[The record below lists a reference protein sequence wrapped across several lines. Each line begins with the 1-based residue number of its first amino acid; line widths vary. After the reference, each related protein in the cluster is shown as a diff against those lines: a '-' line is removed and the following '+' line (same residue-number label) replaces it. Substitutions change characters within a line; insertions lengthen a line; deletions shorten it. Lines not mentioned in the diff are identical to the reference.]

1 VSVADASAG
10 RYDQEEAR
18 SLVGRA
24 VLYSSVFGSGGWR
37 VGAARGPAVRWVCP
51 HGEQTLGQ
59 RPGVD
64 EPVGR
69 RSWHVPPLLATGD
82 PPGDTPGLEIGSL
95 SRARADRP

>member
-37 VGAARGPAVRWVCP
+37 AGAARGPV
-51 HGEQTLGQ
+51 
-59 RPGVD
+59 
-64 EPVGR
+64 
-69 RSWHVPPLLATGD
+69 
-82 PPGDTPGLEIGSL
+82 
-95 SRARADRP
+95 